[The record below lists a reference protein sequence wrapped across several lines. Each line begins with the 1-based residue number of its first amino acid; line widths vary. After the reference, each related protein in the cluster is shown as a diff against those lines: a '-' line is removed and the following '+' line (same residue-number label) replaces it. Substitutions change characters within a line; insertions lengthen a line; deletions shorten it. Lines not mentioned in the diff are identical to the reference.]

1 MEMLVFGIS
10 AILIAGSVYLIHNK
24 IQNIEKQITK
34 NSYSQKNG

>member
-24 IQNIEKQITK
+24 IQNIENKIAKANYT
-34 NSYSQKNG
+34 QKNG